1 VCPWCDRGAEHSSLL
16 EVEERARVLAARG
29 EQLEAEN
36 AQLRAKLA
44 RMAEESNMEK
54 FRCQLLV
61 EMVRRGAFP
70 LSRLVCLADASLSLS
85 LVHDAAVPSPVLK
98 LALATLDE
106 ERSRTEA
113 EQEKARASSLKDD
126 VVALLEQARKDGV
139 DVRRLAGS
147 LPVVGSD
154 RP

>member
-1 VCPWCDRGAEHSSLL
+1 M
-16 EVEERARVLAARG
+16 LAARG
-29 EQLEAEN
+29 AQLEAEN
-36 AQLRAKLA
+36 AQLRGKLA
-44 RMAEESNMEK
+44 RMTEESNMEK

-61 EMVRRGAFP
+61 EMVRRGASS
-70 LSRLVCLADASLSLS
+70 LSWSVSLADASLAVLCM
-85 LVHDAAVPSPVLK
+85 VVPSQ

-113 EQEKARASSLKDD
+113 EQEKARASSLKGD

-139 DVRRLAGS
+139 DVRRLAGA
-147 LPVVGSD
+147 LPLVGAN